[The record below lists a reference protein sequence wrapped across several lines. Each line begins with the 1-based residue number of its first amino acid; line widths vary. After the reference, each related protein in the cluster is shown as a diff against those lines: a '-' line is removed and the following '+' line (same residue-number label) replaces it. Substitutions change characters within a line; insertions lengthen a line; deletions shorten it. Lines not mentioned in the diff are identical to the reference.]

1 MYQAMMRHSLTGIL
15 PRLILSLALAILL
28 LALSFGNV
36 ATLISGAQDL
46 NALRKQAQSGDY
58 VSIDMSQLI
67 ASYSTLSINDQ
78 KIKEYYI
85 VRLTGDEGDVYL
97 SMCAPEKEAKRFER
111 ATSQSYDYYQKDSG
125 IMNAMGLIRGTL
137 TALDEEGIEMID
149 QWAHDSGLP
158 GFSKDT
164 NLDGQILP
172 LELQLNSMG
181 LLSPAWSWILFVLG
195 VLCLIWFAAE
205 LGIALS
211 GRYFQQVRAM
221 LGNNVQAQE
230 EWVAAESFG
239 NARIGRDYIWYTNGP
254 RTEVFSFKTVIWVY
268 KQFDARVLGKYKW
281 PISIFTSDR
290 SYHELCVR
298 EDKEREKM
306 IDILHAHGGCFVTGY
321 NQDNYEQ
328 FCDDFD
334 AFCARA
340 AANDPDAGAPVIK
353 LPD

>member
-1 MYQAMMRHSLTGIL
+1 MYQAMTRHSLLSVL
-15 PRLILSLALAILL
+15 PRLILSLGLAILL
-28 LALSFGNV
+28 LALSLGNV
-36 ATLISGAQDL
+36 VTLISGAQDL
-46 NALRKQAQSGDY
+46 NVLRDQAQPGDY

-67 ASYSTLSINDQ
+67 ATYSTLSINDQ
-78 KIKEYYI
+78 ALKEYYI
-85 VRLTGDEGDVYL
+85 VRLTGDEDVYL
-97 SMCAPEKEAKRFER
+97 SMCAPEKSSKRFER

-125 IMNAMGLIRGTL
+125 VMNSMGLIRGTL
-137 TALDEEGIEMID
+137 TTLDEEGTEMID

-158 GFSKDT
+158 GFSTDT
-164 NLDGQILP
+164 NLDGRILS
-172 LELQLNSMG
+172 LEIQLNSMG

-205 LGIALS
+205 LFIALS
-211 GRYFQQVRAM
+211 GRYFRQVRAM
-221 LGNNVQAQE
+221 LGDDAKAQA
-230 EWVAAESFG
+230 EWASAEPFG
-239 NARIGRDYIWYTNGP
+239 NARIGEDYIWYTNGP

-281 PISIFTSDR
+281 PVSIFTSDR

-298 EDKEREKM
+298 EDKEREQM

-328 FCDDFD
+328 FCNDFD

-340 AANDPDAGAPVIK
+340 AANDPDAGGPIIK